1 MIPYDDWL
9 GTAQRLAVGMQV
21 RVHHGRERTAAMTIA
36 NEHDRWWVYCQRCKT
51 GGVKFKDH
59 VTIGLK
65 PPDRPSLEI
74 PADMVGVSSDYIHVY
89 RFLVSKGIDP
99 CVITE
104 PIWYSAK
111 EQRVLFKTPQ
121 GWLGRDITGR
131 SQQKWITYDQQH
143 YAGTVQNGIVIVTED
158 YLSALKVK
166 YVVPEHSVVSSLG
179 TAVHSALAYDLT
191 KHATGVLVMYDGDKA
206 GISGSLKVW
215 RQLKALGLNVR
226 PACAPQGKDPKDLTF
241 AEIKE
246 RVQQCSTF
254 V

>member
-1 MIPYDDWL
+1 
-9 GTAQRLAVGMQV
+9 
-21 RVHHGRERTAAMTIA
+21 
-36 NEHDRWWVYCQRCKT
+36 
-51 GGVKFKDH
+51 VKFKDH
-59 VTIGLK
+59 VAVGLK
-65 PPDRPSLEI
+65 PPDRPSLEL
-74 PADMVGVSSDYIHVY
+74 PTDMVGVSAEYIHVY
-89 RFLVSKGIDP
+89 RFLVNKGIDP

-111 EQRVLFKTPQ
+111 ERRVLFKTPQ

-179 TAVHSALAYDLT
+179 TAVHSALAYELT

-206 GISGSLKVW
+206 GIGGSLKVW
-215 RQLKALGLNVR
+215 RQLRALGLNVR